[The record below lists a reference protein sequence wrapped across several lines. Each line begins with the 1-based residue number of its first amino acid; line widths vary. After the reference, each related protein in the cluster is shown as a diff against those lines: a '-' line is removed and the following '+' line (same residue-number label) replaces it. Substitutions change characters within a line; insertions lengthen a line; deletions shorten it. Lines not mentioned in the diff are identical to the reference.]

1 MGKPNDLRFGR
12 IGADFVH
19 TSVDMQRIFAE
30 ATDWH
35 TPWMEKI
42 LSHVETLVGLAPER
56 TIFTRF
62 VPEESAETAHGSWR
76 RYYRRWRHMTQE
88 ELDPSLIDLV
98 PSLARFV
105 PPATVIDKKVYSP
118 WLGSDL
124 YRRLTD
130 RNVNTVIVSGG
141 ETDVCVLTTVLG
153 AIDGGFRV
161 IIASDA
167 LCSSA

>member
-62 VPEESAETAHGSWR
+62 VPENP
-76 RYYRRWRHMTQE
+76 
-88 ELDPSLIDLV
+88 L
-98 PSLARFV
+98 
-105 PPATVIDKKVYSP
+105 
-118 WLGSDL
+118 
-124 YRRLTD
+124 RL
-130 RNVNTVIVSGG
+130 RMGAGG
-141 ETDVCVLTTVLG
+141 
-153 AIDGGFRV
+153 V
-161 IIASDA
+161 IIGAGDT
-167 LCSSA
+167 

>member
-1 MGKPNDLRFGR
+1 M
-12 IGADFVH
+12 
-19 TSVDMQRIFAE
+19 
-30 ATDWH
+30 
-35 TPWMEKI
+35 
-42 LSHVETLVGLAPER
+42 
-56 TIFTRF
+56 
-62 VPEESAETAHGSWR
+62 
-76 RYYRRWRHMTQE
+76 
-88 ELDPSLIDLV
+88 

-141 ETDVCVLTTVLG
+141 ETDVCVLTVLG

-167 LCSSA
+167 LCSSANSLHDAILKLYGDRFNEQVELVTTEILVSSLARPEI